1 MVLNYEWKY
10 NTCQGWFFLSVL
22 TEQKTEERW
31 GNKGERLKLWSV
43 AGKHNLLKNIPAKNV
58 HKNLRGVQTLF
69 YLFGSVAIFKLRR
82 SVQVCI
88 LHCVKLYSN

>member
-1 MVLNYEWKY
+1 MEVQDFSRLV
-10 NTCQGWFFLSVL
+10 GLSVL

-43 AGKHNLLKNIPAKNV
+43 AGKHNLLKNIHAKNV
-58 HKNLRGVQTLF
+58 HINHNFRGVQTLF